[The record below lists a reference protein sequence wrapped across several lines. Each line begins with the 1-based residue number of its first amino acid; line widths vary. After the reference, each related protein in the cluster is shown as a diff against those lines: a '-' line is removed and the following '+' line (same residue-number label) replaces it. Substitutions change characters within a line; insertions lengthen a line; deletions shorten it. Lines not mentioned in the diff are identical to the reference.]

1 MIVSGKGDVG
11 SSQQAPETIKHR
23 SGMVL
28 DRAHGSA
35 VDKVQQPHQERPTS
49 LIMDGL
55 NVAAVE
61 RELGSRKH
69 AQGRIDSGTQM
80 QHRLVLEIEL
90 LCCSSGQGLNQS
102 IERSSNAQSS
112 EGECCI
118 ETLVGACVGNLEHE
132 RRIRGIQRLETP
144 VLVIVAR
151 ERRDAIVTR
160 QTELENCVFECLV
173 AREAWCSIDRSH
185 VFGSRMNGWMDGW
198 MDEGQ
203 EQQQR
208 MSWSTYIYSICS
220 TGNLLPS
227 SRCARSCNRLCVHL
241 LLLVSLLSRA
251 RFCSSVLSCATLVDG
266 CTCAPVYVPP
276 VRLFAHLSS
285 VCSVH
290 SSFSWPPVDL
300 LKRSGLP
307 EDNLVPTRLTL
318 AYLGAIRAH
327 ASTHIRTAKR
337 HHTCRV

>member
-160 QTELENCVFECLV
+160 QTE
-173 AREAWCSIDRSH
+173 
-185 VFGSRMNGWMDGW
+185 
-198 MDEGQ
+198 
-203 EQQQR
+203 
-208 MSWSTYIYSICS
+208 
-220 TGNLLPS
+220 
-227 SRCARSCNRLCVHL
+227 
-241 LLLVSLLSRA
+241 
-251 RFCSSVLSCATLVDG
+251 
-266 CTCAPVYVPP
+266 
-276 VRLFAHLSS
+276 
-285 VCSVH
+285 
-290 SSFSWPPVDL
+290 
-300 LKRSGLP
+300 
-307 EDNLVPTRLTL
+307 
-318 AYLGAIRAH
+318 
-327 ASTHIRTAKR
+327 
-337 HHTCRV
+337 